1 MRKLGF
7 NMLFF
12 CVIAL
17 VLYMMDVVS
26 GKIILY
32 VLVPILLLF
41 MLVTALQTYKVYKRL
56 LEEQKQSR

>member
-56 LEEQKQSR
+56 LEELKQSR

>member
-1 MRKLGF
+1 
-7 NMLFF
+7 
-12 CVIAL
+12 
-17 VLYMMDVVS
+17 MMDVVS